1 MENNIKY
8 HKWKDGRPFHQY
20 QQKEQVPLMQLYD
33 NNSNITNHKI
43 IIEKRGDL
51 K

>member
-1 MENNIKY
+1 MKRKLE
-8 HKWKDGRPFHQY
+8 DGQRFHQY
-20 QQKEQVPLMQLYD
+20 QQKEQVPLIQLYV